1 MTYQLNHH
9 HHTTTV
15 LKNSV
20 NIIQERPKMSQDS
33 LVALRNRPVRD
44 SRGMSNTSGQ
54 QDRHELPWHRS
65 RFDMT
70 SSSSRQDPV

>member
-44 SRGMSNTSGQ
+44 SRGMSNMSGK
-54 QDRHELPWHRS
+54 QDGHALPWHRS
-65 RFDMT
+65 RVDMT

>member
-1 MTYQLNHH
+1 MLEW
-9 HHTTTV
+9 
-15 LKNSV
+15 
-20 NIIQERPKMSQDS
+20 IAMSWDNM
-33 LVALRNRPVRD
+33 VALRNRFLRD

-54 QDRHELPWHRS
+54 QDGHELPWHRS